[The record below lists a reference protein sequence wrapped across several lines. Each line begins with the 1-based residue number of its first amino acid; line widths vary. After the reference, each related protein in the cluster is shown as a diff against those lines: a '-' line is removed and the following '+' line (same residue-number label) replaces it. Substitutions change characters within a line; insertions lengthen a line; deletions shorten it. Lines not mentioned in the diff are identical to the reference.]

1 MAIGSTL
8 VSLGVRGA
16 AGAGGSQVALD
27 PYGGYNYF
35 VEIEGLI
42 VGGFKSV
49 SGLSATVQQ
58 EEYREGGHNHASHHF
73 VGGTTWSPIVLEHGM
88 TELDGLW
95 MWFEAVS
102 RGVVRKRNLTIM
114 MLDERRL
121 PKTIWNVFDAL
132 PVRWTGPT
140 LDAAGGQVAVESV
153 ELLHGGMKKPM
164 LAQLFSAGLGA
175 FDALK

>member
-1 MAIGSTL
+1 MAIGSTIAR
-8 VSLGVRGA
+8 LGIRGA
-16 AGAGGSQVALD
+16 AGAAGSQIALE
-27 PYGGYNYF
+27 PYLGYNYF

-42 VGGFKSV
+42 VGGFKTV

-88 TELDGLW
+88 TELDGMW
-95 MWFEAVS
+95 MWFEAAA

-114 MLDERRL
+114 MLDERML

-132 PVRWTGPT
+132 PVRWSGPS
-140 LDAAGGQVAVESV
+140 LDATTGNVAVESV
-153 ELLHGGMKKPM
+153 ELVHGGMKKPL

>member
-1 MAIGSTL
+1 MALGSSL
-8 VSLGVRGA
+8 VALGVRGA
-16 AGAGGSQVALD
+16 AGAAGSQIALD

-73 VGGTTWSPIVLEHGM
+73 VGGTTWSPLVLERGM
-88 TELDGLW
+88 TELDGMW
-95 MWFEAVS
+95 MWFEAAA

-114 MLDERRL
+114 MLDERML

-132 PVRWTGPT
+132 PVRWSGPT
-140 LDAAGGQVAVESV
+140 LDATNGQVAVESI
-153 ELLHGGMKKPM
+153 ELIHGGMKKPM
-164 LAQLFSAGLGA
+164 LAQLFSAGVGV
-175 FDALK
+175 FDAVK